1 MEYFMREAI
10 KEAKKCLFID
20 EVPVGAV
27 VVKDGKIVGR
37 GHNLRE
43 TLKDATA
50 HAEILAIK
58 EACRNL
64 GGWRLIDCEI
74 YVTLEPCVMCAGALV
89 NSRIK
94 RLIFGA
100 YDKRFGACGTLYNI
114 AYDERL
120 NHRIEVVG
128 GVLEKEC
135 ATLLSDFF
143 RKKRGL

>member
-1 MEYFMREAI
+1 MEYFMKEAI
-10 KEAKKCLFID
+10 IEAKKCLLLD

-27 VVKDGKIVGR
+27 VVKDGKIIGR

-50 HAEILAIK
+50 HAEIIAIK
-58 EACRNL
+58 EACKTL

-94 RLIFGA
+94 KLVFGA
-100 YDKRFGACGTLYNI
+100 YDKRFGACGTIYNI
-114 AYDERL
+114 ACDERL
-120 NHRIEVVG
+120 NHRFEVVG
-128 GVLEKEC
+128 GVLEDEC
-135 ATLLSDFF
+135 SMMLSNFF
-143 RKKRGL
+143 KKKRG